1 MKTLHI
7 TNAYHPTS
15 GGIRTFYRALLQSA
29 EHERR
34 ETVLV
39 VPGEASTIEQVGRFT
54 RIYTLGAPRAPV
66 FDRRYRLVLPHRYFP
81 VVRGELIGV
90 LEREQPDLVEICD
103 KYSLPYLA
111 AMLRKGWHRRV
122 RRPVLVGLS
131 CERFDDNMT
140 AYLSGAAAA
149 LAFTRWYIRHIYGPP
164 FDCHIAISEY
174 TGNELRS
181 ALYDRAPDFVRICPL
196 GVDADAFGPERRS
209 PEVRERLLAAASGRP
224 GSVLLLYAGRVSP
237 EKNIGL
243 LVETMRELAN
253 DTTRDYRLVVVGDG
267 PQAEWLTD
275 QARGTLEGRI
285 LHRGT
290 VDRETL
296 AVYCASC
303 DVFVHPNPR
312 EPFGIGPL
320 EAMASEVPVV
330 LPACGG
336 VLEYAS
342 PLNAWLAP
350 PLAVPFAEVVRAATC
365 AEPQKLAAARATA
378 CRFRWSQAVQRFF
391 STYDDIHESVMRRY
405 GSRSNGRRWRQWGQT
420 PVMSRS
426 GVRPR

>member
-15 GGIRTFYRALLQSA
+15 GGIRTFYDALLRSA
-29 EHERR
+29 EQEGR
-34 ETVLV
+34 EMVLV
-39 VPGEASTIEQVGRFT
+39 VPGDASAIESVGRFG
-54 RIYTLGAPRAPV
+54 RVYTVEAPRAPA
-66 FDRRYRLVLPHRYFP
+66 FDRRYRLVLPHRYLP
-81 VVRGELIGV
+81 IVGRQLVGV

-122 RRPVLVGLS
+122 RRPALVGLS
-131 CERFDDNMT
+131 SERFDDNMR
-140 AYLSGAAAA
+140 AYVSRSVAAA
-149 LAFTRWYIRHIYGPP
+149 AFTRWYIRHIYGPP

-174 TGNELRS
+174 TASELRS
-181 ALYDRAPDFVRICPL
+181 ALHDRAPDFVRICPL
-196 GVDADAFGPERRS
+196 GVDADAFGPGRRS
-209 PEVRERLLAAASGRP
+209 PDLRRRLLAEAGGSPR
-224 GSVLLLYAGRVSP
+224 SVLLLYAGRVSP
-237 EKNIGL
+237 EKNIAL
-243 LVETMRELAN
+243 LIATLGELSG

-267 PQAEWLTD
+267 PKSVWLKD

-285 LHRGT
+285 LHRST

-296 AVYCASC
+296 ATYCASC

-330 LPACGG
+330 LPGSGG
-336 VLEYAS
+336 VLEYAN

-350 PLAVPFAEVVRAATC
+350 PQAVPFAEAVRAAAY
-365 AEPQKLAAARATA
+365 AEPRKLATARATA
-378 CRFRWSQAVQRFF
+378 LRFQWSQAFQRFF
-391 STYDDIHESVMRRY
+391 ATYDDIHQSLTAGPRISSRTDDRR
-405 GSRSNGRRWRQWGQT
+405 
-420 PVMSRS
+420 PIE
-426 GVRPR
+426 